1 MCIETF
7 LESQILKKVNLRNQI
22 PRSDSR
28 LNPYI
33 SVNRDIQITST
44 NPFASFNEIYEVKIV
59 LLKWD

>member
-33 SVNRDIQITST
+33 SVNRDIHITST
-44 NPFASFNEIYEVKIV
+44 NPFASFNEI
-59 LLKWD
+59 